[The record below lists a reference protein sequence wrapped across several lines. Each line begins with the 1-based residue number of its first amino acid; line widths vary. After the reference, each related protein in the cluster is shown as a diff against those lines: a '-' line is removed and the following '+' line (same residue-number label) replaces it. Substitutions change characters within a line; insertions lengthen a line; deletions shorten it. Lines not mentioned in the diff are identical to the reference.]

1 MTDTIKQYDVLI
13 ETVDW
18 LAQRDKPVAI
28 TLTEILEPSGGP
40 NAIIFPPTYT
50 RRGGDHPYVIDV
62 LRADVSPEAAGEKAE
77 VNICQLDSVGSQANR
92 MEPCFAEGPFN
103 NLVPQIIISANGE
116 KVNLLEVGHRIADG
130 AVRFS
135 DLADA
140 AKQAIDA
147 LRESGNAQKIAR
159 LAPTS
164 LVFGFWDSRE
174 SMYRSG
180 RILSSPIRATNVVN
194 LKRSAQFNPAFDP
207 ATIGLTGETEGEA
220 ALAQEEKDPLSQE
233 GLRAAPAVDTH
244 GGVRVYGRIVRQTEI
259 NLVNLRALAV
269 PSREGIDQAETLKLR
284 RYVLGLCLLAG
295 RAQPNYNLRQGCLL
309 VLKAGTQ
316 PVAEAVFTSGERRP
330 FTWDLKAAL
339 EFAQSAAREFG
350 LGPGGEHAFDKSK
363 VQARLKEKEQ
373 EKTEKKARR
382 KAARS

>member
-1 MTDTIKQYDVLI
+1 MTDTIKQYDALI

-18 LAQRDKPVAI
+18 FAQRDKPVAI
-28 TLTEILEPSGGP
+28 TLSEILEPSGGP
-40 NAIIFPPTYT
+40 SAIIFPPTYA

-62 LRADVSPEAAGEKAE
+62 LRTDMSPEAAGDKAE

-92 MEPCFAEGPFN
+92 MEPCFAQGPFKD
-103 NLVPQIIISANGE
+103 LVPQIFITANGQ
-116 KVNLLEVGHRIADG
+116 KVNLLGVGHRIADG

-135 DLADA
+135 ALADD
-140 AKQAIDA
+140 AKQAIDD
-147 LRESGNAQKIAR
+147 LRQSVNAQKIAR

-164 LVFGFWDSRE
+164 LVFGFWDSRD
-174 SMYRSG
+174 SMYRSA
-180 RILSSPIRATNVVN
+180 RILSSSIHATNVAH

-207 ATIGLTGETEGEA
+207 GTIGLTGETEGEA
-220 ALAQEEKDPLSQE
+220 TLAQEEKDPLSQE

-269 PSREGIDQAETLKLR
+269 PSQEGIDQAETLKLR

-316 PVAEAVFTSGERRP
+316 PVAEAVYPSGERRP

-339 EFAQSAAREFG
+339 EFAKSAAGEFCV
-350 LGPGGEHAFDKSK
+350 GPSGEHAFDKSK
-363 VQARLKEKEQ
+363 VEARLKEKGQ